1 MEFKTTNEHKVTEVF
16 AQIKMKSVT
25 PSKNKPR
32 IKRYEKVYI
41 NLTVIAEKDKEIE
54 RQKRIAYNNEMVY
67 VLVTT
72 ERAKYIS
79 EELHYL
85 LSKTLPEDWTII
97 NGARWAVRKEVKER
111 FHFNIIEK

>member
-1 MEFKTTNEHKVTEVF
+1 MEFKATNEHKLTEVF
-16 AQIKMKSVT
+16 AQIKMKSVI
-25 PSKNKPR
+25 PSKSKPR

-41 NLTVIAEKDKEIE
+41 NLAVIAEEDKEIE
-54 RQKRIAYNNEMVY
+54 KQKRIAYNNEMIY

-79 EELHYL
+79 EELYYL

-97 NGARWAVRKEVKER
+97 KGARWSVRKEVKER
-111 FHFNIIEK
+111 FHFNTIEK